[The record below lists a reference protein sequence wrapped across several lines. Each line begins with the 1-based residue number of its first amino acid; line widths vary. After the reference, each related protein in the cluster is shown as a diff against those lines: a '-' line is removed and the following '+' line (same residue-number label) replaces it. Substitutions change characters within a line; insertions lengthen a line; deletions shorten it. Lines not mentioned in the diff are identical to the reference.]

1 MSEPAAQSHVSH
13 ARYVPAYHFVAA
25 GLLFINLLWAGYRLV
40 VERSLDRLVGFLTA
54 IALGLVFYYAREF
67 ALRVQ
72 DRVIR
77 LEERLRLKALC
88 PPAQHPSIDNLSPN
102 QLIGLRF
109 ASDAEIP
116 ALASRVM
123 AENIRDKGQIKSMI
137 REWRSDH
144 MRA

>member
-1 MSEPAAQSHVSH
+1 MTAPAPQTHASHT
-13 ARYVPAYHFVAA
+13 RYVPAYHFVAA
-25 GLLFINLLWAGYRLV
+25 GLLFINLIWAGDRLV

-54 IALGLVFYYAREF
+54 IALGLLFYYARHF
-67 ALRVQ
+67 ALKVQ

-88 PPAQHPSIDNLSPN
+88 PPVLHPSIDDLSPG
-102 QLIGLRF
+102 QLIGMRF

-123 AENIRDKGQIKSMI
+123 AENIRDKRQIKSMI
-137 REWRSDH
+137 KEWRSDH